1 MFLSLNKGFTLP
13 NFQTQSH
20 ILMSKPLVNPSK
32 PQLQELNDELENYF
46 ANTIIPQLF
55 VDADFILRK
64 FTPPAM
70 KQFSLTN
77 ADINRDI
84 HDVVDNIKYPTLIEN
99 ITEVIKSCK
108 TFEKEVQTT
117 DNRWFQMNILPYIIR
132 KENRTNG
139 VIITFVDITHRIAT
153 LKELE
158 KLNAD
163 HETFMYAVSHDIK
176 QPLSSIVLIADLLAH
191 TRSNNN
197 EQFTKGIETLKRA
210 ATNMKI
216 MLDDFTEH
224 IKSETGPSMQNERL
238 NIETI
243 CQDVILA
250 LRDRIYNKGVTI
262 STQFKT
268 SEILFSRKN
277 LRSIVYNLLTNAIKY
292 KKPGKPIKILIKTQ
306 KIKDYVLLS
315 IQDNG
320 VGIDKKDHKTIFKK
334 FSRIRG
340 TTKIEGTGMG
350 LYIVSRMVK
359 NNHGKIELESTSG
372 KGSTFKVYFKYKS

>member
-1 MFLSLNKGFTLP
+1 MP
-13 NFQTQSH
+13 NSQTQPN
-20 ILMSKPLVNPSK
+20 ILMPKPLVNPSK
-32 PQLQELNDELENYF
+32 PQLQELNEELENYF

-70 KQFSLTN
+70 KQFTLTN
-77 ADINRDI
+77 ADIDRDI

-99 ITEVIKSCK
+99 ITEVMESCK
-108 TFEKEVQTT
+108 TLEKEVQTT

-132 KENRTNG
+132 KENRSNG
-139 VIITFVDITHRIAT
+139 VIITFVDITNRIAT

-163 HETFMYAVSHDIK
+163 HETFIYAVSHDLK
-176 QPLSSIVLIADLLAH
+176 QPLSTVILIADLLTHAH
-191 TRSNNN
+191 SSNNS

-224 IKSETGPSMQNERL
+224 IKSETRRSIPNERL
-238 NIETI
+238 NIESI
-243 CQDVILA
+243 CHDVILA
-250 LRDRIYNKGVTI
+250 LRDRIHNKGVTI
-262 STQFKT
+262 NTQFKT
-268 SEILFSRKN
+268 SEILFPRKN
-277 LRSIVYNLLTNAIKY
+277 LRSIVYNLLSNAIKY
-292 KKPGKPIKILIKTQ
+292 KKPDKPIKILIKTQ
-306 KIKDYVLLS
+306 KLKDYVLLS

-334 FSRIRG
+334 FSRIKSK
-340 TTKIEGTGMG
+340 TQIEGTGMG

-359 NNHGKIELESTSG
+359 NNHGKIELESTPG

>member
-1 MFLSLNKGFTLP
+1 MP
-13 NFQTQSH
+13 
-20 ILMSKPLVNPSK
+20 KPLVNPSK
-32 PQLQELNDELENYF
+32 LQLHELNEELENYF
-46 ANTIIPQLF
+46 ANTIISQLF

-64 FTPPAM
+64 FTPPTM
-70 KQFSLTN
+70 KQFTLTN

-99 ITEVIKSCK
+99 ITAVIKSCK

-139 VIITFVDITHRIAT
+139 VIITFVDITNRIAT

-163 HETFMYAVSHDIK
+163 HETFTYAVSHDIR
-176 QPLSSIVLIADLLAH
+176 QPLSTIVLTADLLAYAH
-191 TRSNNN
+191 TNNN
-197 EQFTKGIETLKRA
+197 AERFTKGIETLKRA

-224 IKSETGPSMQNERL
+224 IKSETGTSIQNERL
-238 NIETI
+238 NIESI
-243 CQDVILA
+243 CHDVILA
-250 LRDRIYNKGVTI
+250 LRDRIHNKGVTI
-262 STQFKT
+262 NTQFKT
-268 SEILFSRKN
+268 SEIFFPRKN
-277 LRSIVYNLLTNAIKY
+277 LRSIVYNLLSNAIKY
-292 KKPGKPIKILIKTQ
+292 KKPEKPVKIIIKTQ
-306 KIKDYVLLS
+306 KLKDYVLLS

-320 VGIDKKDHKTIFKK
+320 VGIDKKDHKMIFKK
-334 FSRIRG
+334 FSRINSK
-340 TTKIEGTGMG
+340 TKTEGTGMG
-350 LYIVSRMVK
+350 LYIVSRMLK
-359 NNHGKIELESTSG
+359 NNHGKIELESTLG

>member
-1 MFLSLNKGFTLP
+1 MP
-13 NFQTQSH
+13 
-20 ILMSKPLVNPSK
+20 KPLVNPSK
-32 PQLQELNDELENYF
+32 PQLQELNEELENYF

-70 KQFSLTN
+70 KLFTFTN
-77 ADINRDI
+77 ADINKDI
-84 HDVVDNIKYPTLIEN
+84 HHLADNIKYPTLIEN
-99 ITEVIKSCK
+99 ITEVIKSSK

-139 VIITFVDITHRIAT
+139 VIITFVDITNRIAT

-176 QPLSSIVLIADLLAH
+176 QPLSTIVLIADLLEH
-191 TRSNNN
+191 TRTNNN
-197 EQFTKGIETLKRA
+197 TEQFTKGIETLKRA

-216 MLDDFTEH
+216 ILDDFTEH
-224 IKSETGPSMQNERL
+224 FKSKTGPSMQNERL

-250 LRDRIYNKGVTI
+250 LRDQIHNKGVTI

-268 SEILFSRKN
+268 SEIFFSTKN

-292 KKPGKPIKILIKTQ
+292 KKPDKPIKILIKTQ

-315 IQDNG
+315 IVDNG
-320 VGIDKKDHKTIFKK
+320 IGIDKKDHKAIFKK
-334 FSRIRG
+334 FSRIKSK
-340 TTKIEGTGMG
+340 TKIEGTGMG
-350 LYIVSRMVK
+350 LYIVSRMIK
-359 NNHGKIELESTSG
+359 NNHGKIELESTPG